1 MPRQRFDPT
10 STLDPELRGR
20 LVERMRRANELYTD
34 AENEAEVHRRKILQ
48 LEADLMVERA
58 RTEVLAERVELPLPE
73 ATERLLKRNA
83 DLDRQIGELKTRA
96 GDADADREART
107 FAEMR
112 YRNLAHSHQRLK
124 QVLDGKAQPNSTI
137 MFRDDLGFP
146 DTAVR

>member
-1 MPRQRFDPT
+1 
-10 STLDPELRGR
+10 
-20 LVERMRRANELYTD
+20 MRRANELYTD
-34 AENEAEVHRRKILQ
+34 AENEAEVHRRKILH

-107 FAEMR
+107 FSEMR